1 MDGHSASSERS
12 SAAIM
17 RIADL
22 RCELVREVRR
32 VPRTLSGHMGRAGGR
47 GREVFGRVVWPE
59 EMPSRKQLART
70 VRC

>member
-1 MDGHSASSERS
+1 
-12 SAAIM
+12 M